1 MTPVRPRRWR
11 PPARGA
17 PGHRA
22 RGAAGAAARRGFTLV
37 EVMVALLIMAVLA
50 GMAWQGIDA
59 IARAR
64 DGGQAQLDRTL
75 RLATVIAQWDQDLQA
90 VQDTAVVPALAFDG
104 ATLRVVRAAD
114 GGVQLVAW
122 TLRADRWQRWAGPVV
137 TRVAELQDSWMR
149 SQQLL
154 GGEPGLVQLLAG
166 VESVQ
171 VYFYRGNGWS
181 NAQSSGDVDP
191 GASGGGGPARE
202 QLPSGVRLV
211 LAQAGE
217 PLTRDLMLPVRTP

>member
-1 MTPVRPRRWR
+1 VTD
-11 PPARGA
+11 
-17 PGHRA
+17 
-22 RGAAGAAARRGFTLV
+22 AGAGAGRAGGARVRRGFTLV

-50 GMAWQGIDA
+50 TMAWQGIDA

-90 VQDTAVVPALAFDG
+90 VQDIAVVPALAFDG
-104 ATLRVVRAAD
+104 STLRVVRAAE

-122 TLRADRWQRWAGPVV
+122 TLQSDRWQRWAGPVV
-137 TRVAELQDSWMR
+137 TRVAELQESWMR
-149 SQQLL
+149 SQQLV
-154 GGEPGLVQLLAG
+154 GGEPGMVPLLDG

-171 VYFYRGNGWS
+171 IYFYRGNSWS
-181 NAQSSGDVDP
+181 NAQSSGDVDAGAGSGAP
-191 GASGGGGPARE
+191 GRE

-211 LAQAGE
+211 LEAGGE
-217 PLTRDLMLPVRTP
+217 PLTRDLIVPVQTR